1 MGHHLTTFQGSVHDA
16 VRQAILEKIPG
27 AQVEVTGGGGHF
39 TIDVVSPVFAGKS
52 RLESQ
57 RLVLGA
63 VKHLMAGEQAPV
75 HAVDT
80 LTTRTPESAG

>member
-1 MGHHLTTFQGSVHDA
+1 MSHHPTSFQGSIPDA
-16 VRQAILEKIPG
+16 VRDAIVEKIPD
-27 AQVEVTGGGGHF
+27 AKVEVTGGGGHF
-39 TIDVVSPVFAGKS
+39 VIDVVSAVFAGKS

-63 VKHLMAGEQAPV
+63 VKHLMAGADAPV

-80 LTTRTPESAG
+80 LTTRTP

>member
-1 MGHHLTTFQGSVHDA
+1 MGHHLTSFKGDVLDA
-16 VRQAILEKIPG
+16 VKAAVLEKIPD
-27 AQVEVTGGGGHF
+27 AVVDVRGGGGHF

-57 RLVLGA
+57 RLVLSSI
-63 VKHLMAGEQAPV
+63 KHLMAGDAAPV

-80 LTTRTPESAG
+80 LTTRAP

>member
-1 MGHHLTTFQGSVHDA
+1 MGHHLTSFQGDVLETVRAAVLSKIPDA
-16 VRQAILEKIPG
+16 VVDVK
-27 AQVEVTGGGGHF
+27 GGGGHY
-39 TIDVVSPVFAGKS
+39 TIDVLSPVFDGKS

-63 VKHLMAGEQAPV
+63 IKHLMAGEAAPV

-80 LTTRTPESAG
+80 LTTRAR

>member
-16 VRQAILEKIPG
+16 VRQAILEKIPD
-27 AQVEVTGGGGHF
+27 AVVEVTGGGGHF
-39 TIDVVSPVFAGKS
+39 TIDVVSAVFAGKS
-52 RLESQ
+52 RLEAQ

-80 LTTRTPESAG
+80 LTTRTPT

>member
-1 MGHHLTTFQGSVHDA
+1 MSDHPTTFQGSIPDA
-16 VRQAILEKIPG
+16 VREAILAKLPG
-27 AQVEVTGGGGHF
+27 ATVEVSGGGGHY
-39 TIDVVSPVFAGKS
+39 TIAVVSHAFAGKS

-63 VKHLMAGEQAPV
+63 VKHLMAGEGAPV

-80 LTTRTPESAG
+80 LTTRTPEG